1 MPSFRLVIFF
11 MSETLT
17 IRPGM
22 AAHAR
27 GDRRAVAA
35 WLLLVAGLVFLM
47 VIVGGATRLT
57 ESGLSIVEWKPVT
70 GTVPPL
76 TEADWHEAF
85 EAYKQIPEYQLE
97 HAWMSLDDFKYIFWW
112 EWGHRLLGRL
122 IGLAYALPFF
132 WFLARRRIPQGYQKP
147 LWGLLLLGG
156 LQGAIGWW
164 MVSSGLSERTD
175 VSHYRLATHLGVA
188 LAILA
193 GLLWTALNLL
203 ADRSRQSVPARAS
216 RWAAPFLVLL
226 AAQIV
231 MGAFVAGMKAGYAYN
246 TWPLMG
252 DRFVPENMWE
262 AGLGWLN
269 LMENGVVVQFIHRLI
284 AYGLAVV
291 GALWIVDGFRTGI
304 GAMKD
309 RAMLFGIALAFQITL
324 GVLTIIH
331 AVPIVLGVAH
341 QGGAAVLLA
350 AALFYAHRGRNISRV
365 A

>member
-1 MPSFRLVIFF
+1 
-11 MSETLT
+11 MSDTLT
-17 IRPGM
+17 TLP
-22 AAHAR
+22 AAAAQSQSS
-27 GDRRAVAA
+27 RRAVAT

-70 GTVPPL
+70 GAIPPL
-76 TEADWHEAF
+76 TDEDWHEAF

-97 HAWMSLDDFKYIFWW
+97 HAWMSLEDFKGIFWW
-112 EWGHRLLGRL
+112 EWGHRLLGRV
-122 IGLAYALPFF
+122 IGIAYAIPFF
-132 WFLARRRIPQGYQKP
+132 WFLLRRRIPEGYKKP

-193 GLLWTALNLL
+193 GLVWTALNLL
-203 ADRSRQSVPARAS
+203 ADRTRQPAPARVN
-216 RWAAPFLVLL
+216 RWAAPFFVLL
-226 AAQIV
+226 AAQIL
-231 MGAFVAGMKAGYAYN
+231 MGAFVAGLNAGFAYN

-252 DRFVPENMWE
+252 DSFVPANMWE

-269 LMENGVVVQFIHRLI
+269 LAENGIVVQFIHRMI
-284 AYGLAVV
+284 AYALALV
-291 GALWIVDGFRTGI
+291 GALWMVDGFRSGI
-304 GAMKD
+304 EGVKN
-309 RAMLFGIALAFQITL
+309 RAMLLGIALAFQITL
-324 GVLTIIH
+324 GILTIIH

-350 AALFYAHRGRNISRV
+350 AALYYAHRGRNMARV

>member
-1 MPSFRLVIFF
+1 
-11 MSETLT
+11 MSDTLMT
-17 IRPGM
+17 LSARP
-22 AAHAR
+22 AQAQSS
-27 GDRRAVAA
+27 RRAVAT

-57 ESGLSIVEWKPVT
+57 ESGLSIVEWKPIT
-70 GTVPPL
+70 GAIPPL
-76 TEADWHEAF
+76 TDADWEAEF

-97 HAWMSLDDFKYIFWW
+97 HAWMSLEDFKGIFWW

-122 IGLAYALPFF
+122 IGVAFALPFF
-132 WFLARRRIPQGYQKP
+132 WFLARRRIPEGYKKP
-147 LWGLLLLGG
+147 LLGLLLLGG

-164 MVSSGLSERTD
+164 MVSSGLTERTD

-193 GLLWTALNLL
+193 GLVWTALNLL
-203 ADRSRQSVPARAS
+203 ADRTRQPAPPRAN
-216 RWAAPFLVLL
+216 RWAMPFFVLL

-231 MGAFVAGMKAGYAYN
+231 MGAFVAGLNAGFAYN

-252 DRFVPENMWE
+252 DSFVPANMWE
-262 AGLGWLN
+262 AALGWLN
-269 LMENGVVVQFIHRLI
+269 LAENGIVVQFVHRMV
-284 AYGLAVV
+284 AYALALV

-304 GAMKD
+304 EGMKN
-309 RAMLFGIALAFQITL
+309 RALLFGIALAFQITL
-324 GVLTIIH
+324 GILTIVH